1 MTWQTVRDAVVAAF
15 ESAMPAATLSTCHIG
30 WGDDRQAFARHRVLL
45 DIVSSTP
52 LVDRDTSLYQGG
64 EQELDSVLSIVLQAR
79 FESSFDSADSDSLWL
94 CETVRLGLRKVSVYE
109 SLVAAGVRITRFPST
124 TQRLSH
130 PRDDRIISSHA
141 FDFEVRA
148 RFTFDA
154 TGEDA
159 GLIETVT
166 GTGTYDAPDGTTTMA
181 ALSVTDPTPE
191 P

>member
-15 ESAMPAATLSTCHIG
+15 EGAMPAATLSTCHIG
-30 WGDDRQAFARHRVLL
+30 WGDDRQAFAQHRVLL
-45 DIVSSTP
+45 DIVSATP

-64 EQELDSVLSIVLQAR
+64 DQELDSVLSIVLQAR
-79 FESSFDSADSDSLWL
+79 FESSFDSADIDALWL

-109 SLVAAGVRITRFPST
+109 ALVAAGVRITRFPGV
-124 TQRLSH
+124 TQRLSYKA
-130 PRDDRIISSHA
+130 DGRIISSHA

-159 GLIETVT
+159 GLIETIEGV
-166 GTGTYDAPDGTTTMA
+166 GTYVDEDDTSTMA
-181 ALSVTDPTPE
+181 AFSVTDLTPE